1 MANLNVV
8 HRLQRLGQGDTLA
21 LAQELTDN
29 MLSAMFMSDAS
40 QFYIF
45 QSDTSPYRYGK
56 SKMIEA
62 FYNERAG
69 FNYHQEGVELVGS
82 ELEFGDTGYS
92 IDQPMVAD
100 YGRSI
105 FDQMVDHRGDFDF
118 TGSSGPAALNKSL
131 SERFAEHLD
140 MIAMMSV
147 IRACRGHPEHKWG
160 TLPVSD
166 LRIGLSGYGNTGGT
180 GILGT
185 APITVASQT
194 ADGCANP
201 RCYRPELKLP
211 NIVTPNAFRTVVTTA
226 KRMMA
231 KKSNHAASLSHPR
244 YCRGWTLYV
253 NPLIYDMLVDDAKS
267 LNQTIDGNGSYTIGS
282 LPIFCGLKFVPMPST
297 ALPDY
302 AGRYGKVEVDE
313 LVPNGVGNNERWEFD
328 LTPPKHTS
336 VGFSRKYRVE
346 NMHTTAAL
354 LVKDKETHQL
364 WSPVDGIRT
373 IYMDDKVRLSNRSIT
388 YGYPGGGIK
397 DFANACEI
405 NFARPPRGYS
415 LADVATGYN
424 DAV

>member
-21 LAQELTDN
+21 LAIELTDS
-29 MLSAMFMSDAS
+29 MLSTMYMSDAS
-40 QFYIF
+40 QFYIY

-56 SKMIEA
+56 SKTIEA
-62 FYNERAG
+62 FYNEFAG

-82 ELEFGDTGYS
+82 GLQFGDTGYS

-105 FDQMVDHRGDFDF
+105 FGEMIDHRGDFNF
-118 TGSSGPAALNKSL
+118 TGSSGPAALNRSL

-147 IRACRGHPEHKWG
+147 IRACRGHPEERWG
-160 TLPVSD
+160 ILPASN
-166 LRIGLSGYGNTGGT
+166 LRVGLSGYGNTGGT
-180 GILGT
+180 GVLGT

-194 ADGCANP
+194 AAGCADP

-211 NIVTPNAFRTVVTTA
+211 NIVTPNAFGAAVTTA
-226 KRMMA
+226 KKMMS

-244 YCRGWTLYV
+244 YCAGWTLYV
-253 NPLIYDMLVDDAKS
+253 NSFIYDMLVEDAKS
-267 LNQTIDGNGSYTIGS
+267 LNRTIGGDGSYTIGS
-282 LPIFCGLKFVPMPST
+282 LPVFRGLKFTTMPST

-302 AGRYGKVEVDE
+302 AGRFGKVEVDT
-313 LVPNGVGNNERWEFD
+313 LVPDGLGNAERWEFD
-328 LTPPKHTS
+328 LTPPNHTS
-336 VGFSRKYRVE
+336 NGFGRKYRVE

-373 IYMDDKVRLSNRSIT
+373 IYMDDKARLSNRAIT

-415 LADVATGYN
+415 LGDVAIGYN